1 MIIHLPYPVPLNRV
15 YRNFHGIMVMSP
27 EAKKWKK
34 YAGLQAM
41 AAGVRKLPGAV
52 AITITLHPRS
62 NKDGTASKIRV
73 DIDSCAK
80 LLLDSL
86 NGIAYMDDAQVEYL
100 VQKLGAPCTDGGLTV
115 ELEEM

>member
-1 MIIHLPYPVPLNRV
+1 MILHLPYPIPLNRV

-41 AAGVRKLPGAV
+41 AAGIRKLPGAV
-52 AITITLHPRS
+52 SVTITLHPKS
-62 NKDGTASKIRV
+62 KKDGTASKIRV

-86 NGIAYMDDAQVEYL
+86 NGLAYSDDKQVERLL
-100 VQKLGAPCTDGGLTV
+100 VVLGDPCTDGGLTV
-115 ELEEM
+115 ELKEI